1 MMEGDE
7 QISDRDTDGDPG
19 GRARRRSR
27 GSAGRFARLCLK
39 ELRETLRDRRTIVT
53 LVLMP
58 LLVYPLLTMA
68 FQRFLV
74 TSFDTSREF
83 VIGVGSERA
92 KTRVKDFVDW
102 GEYVLKREGA
112 ARGKDVVAKQDPSK
126 PTVAIDREPIVTW
139 KPVLN
144 LEQEVIDGSIHVAI
158 MLKESELGDSSPERV
173 TPLVCELVYRADS
186 PASKSAL
193 EHVQRRFRAANESLL
208 RGQLRVLRRKLRE
221 LGADPK
227 LSGGPVMSVRASER
241 VVGDSGT
248 ALSLTTLIPLVLIL
262 MTITGAVYP
271 AIDLTAGER
280 ERGTLEA
287 LMAAPVPRL
296 GLLGGKYVAVLTV
309 ALLTAGA
316 NLVAMTVT
324 LASTGLGVV
333 LFGPSGLS
341 LLVLL
346 QVFALLVLFAAFFS
360 AILLAVTSF
369 ARSFKEAQAYLIPL
383 MLLSLA
389 PGMMTLMPGLE
400 FSRTLAVTPLVNI
413 VLLARD
419 LLQGTVDPLLALI
432 AVVSTVFYAVAAIG
446 LAARVFGTDALLY
459 GSEASWSDLLR
470 RPVRPRDAASI
481 AGAMFCV
488 VAVVPYCFIASN
500 LVALQPDLSIQAK
513 LLLNALAT
521 AAFFVALPLAAAFV
535 QRVRIKDGFQL
546 RAARPLAFAGAIL
559 LGLTMW
565 PLAYEVYFL
574 NKWIGLTGVS
584 DQHVQYVERLVEQ
597 CRDMSPLVMLLAL
610 AVTPAVCEELFFR
623 GYVFRSLI
631 RASSVSSAILLGAV
645 LFGAF
650 HVVTLGVERFLPSTL
665 LGLMLGWVCW
675 RTGSVLPGILLHAC
689 HNGLVSM
696 IAYYGDELAAR
707 GWGVE
712 ERTHL
717 PVSWLAAAT
726 VGIALG
732 VAIIVLAGSKPASNK
747 VLSDDS

>member
-1 MMEGDE
+1 MLENDE
-7 QISDRDTDGDPG
+7 NTAEKGALRGPG
-19 GRARRRSR
+19 EYPRRRFSASASR
-27 GSAGRFARLCLK
+27 FGRLCLK

-68 FQRFLV
+68 FQRFSV
-74 TSFDTSREF
+74 TSLDTTREF
-83 VIGVGSERA
+83 IIGLNSEAAALRA
-92 KTRVKDFVDW
+92 QHYLDK
-102 GEYVLKREGA
+102 
-112 ARGKDVVAKQDPSK
+112 GKKLLAPEDASGDGGGTSKEMPNRATDSTPS
-126 PTVAIDREPIVTW
+126 VRWVTG
-139 KPVLN
+139 PD
-144 LEQEVIDGSIHVAI
+144 LEQGVAESELDLAI
-158 MLKESELGDSSPERV
+158 MLDNSQQDGSPANESDSFR
-173 TPLVCELVYRADS
+173 CELVYRTGSAT
-186 PASKSAL
+186 SKAAL
-193 EHVQRRFRAANESLL
+193 EFVTERFRAVNENALKS
-208 RGQLRVLRRKLRE
+208 QLEEAGEQAKL
-221 LGADPK
+221 PTQI
-227 LSGGPVMSVRASER
+227 SSRA
-241 VVGDSGT
+241 VGDSG
-248 ALSLTTLIPLVLIL
+248 AMLSVTTLIPLVLIL

-296 GLLGGKYVAVLTV
+296 GLLAGKYVAVLTV

-324 LASTGLGVV
+324 LASTGLGTI
-333 LFGPSGLS
+333 LFGPAGLS
-341 LLVLL
+341 PLVLI
-346 QVFALLVLFAAFFS
+346 QVFALLILFAAFFS